1 MFIKEGYYPC
11 QTIEDEQDVLLVGAA
26 DLAYM
31 DVYREDDLRAAV
43 SFVIFEYPSMK
54 VFQLANNLLIASF
67 SSSEVSDVWRR
78 KYRSILKTLFFRNR
92 PYFLLHFSTSNHTWN
107 GVWFLKATFRII
119 WQLEKL
125 NLSRNLFGRMTFTSS
140 FLTISRFQKDVVSSW
155 FAQTW
160 CDFVRWKWHL
170 AHERFDFSD
179 FKNCISYI
187 S

>member
-125 NLSRNLFGRMTFTSS
+125 NLSRNLFGRMTFHF
-140 FLTISRFQKDVVSSW
+140 FLPSNFSIPERRCLELIRPDLMWFCAMEMALGTREVRLFRF
-155 FAQTW
+155 
-160 CDFVRWKWHL
+160 
-170 AHERFDFSD
+170 
-179 FKNCISYI
+179 
-187 S
+187 